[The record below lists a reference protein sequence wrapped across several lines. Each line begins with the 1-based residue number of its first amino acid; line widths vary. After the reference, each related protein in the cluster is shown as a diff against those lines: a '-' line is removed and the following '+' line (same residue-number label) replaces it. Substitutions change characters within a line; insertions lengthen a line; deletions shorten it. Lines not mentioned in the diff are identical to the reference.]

1 MPWSKSV
8 LKKTEAKEQVLE
20 YNPVKFELGTP
31 SAAMDY
37 LQAKKHGSDF
47 RMSDVVRQQTGVEE
61 LELQSDEQRVEDR
74 AMEKLKEIQEN
85 AYKEGYNLG
94 LDEGRKKAFE
104 EHGQEISERLAEM
117 THLLQSIANMKKEIL
132 GHNEAHMMQLL
143 FHMASKLAQTHLEYD
158 HEPLINILKQAVE
171 LAQGEESVTVHVSK
185 AQIEFLETLKSQQKV
200 EFDFLNKVK
209 LIANETMT
217 PGGCIVET
225 NYGEVDASVEQRV
238 QQLWNNLKENMPRVK
253 PKLVG

>member
-8 LKKTEAKEQVLE
+8 LKKDEARTQVLE
-20 YNPVKFELGTP
+20 YNPTKFELGTP
-31 SAAMDY
+31 SQAIGY
-37 LQAKKHGSDF
+37 LDAKKHGSDF

-74 AMEKLKEIQEN
+74 ALEKLQQIQED
-85 AYKEGYNLG
+85 AYREGYNLG

-104 EHGQEISERLAEM
+104 ENDKAISQSLDEM
-117 THLLQSIANMKKEIL
+117 NQLISSIAEMKKEIL
-132 GHNEAHMMQLL
+132 SHNEAHMVRLL
-143 FHMASKLAQTHLEYD
+143 FHMASKLAQAHLEYD
-158 HEPLINILKQAVE
+158 QEPVVGVIKQAVE
-171 LAQGEESVTVHVSK
+171 LAQGEESVTVHVSAK
-185 AQIEFLETLKSQQKV
+185 QIEFLENLKSQQKIEL
-200 EFDFLNKVK
+200 EFMQKVK
-209 LIANETMT
+209 FIANESLM

-238 QQLWNNLKENMPRVK
+238 QQLWSHLKENMPRVK